1 MLPSSFKSSTVGPTL
16 IGSMGRTK
24 TDDWFEQEVPLSHM
38 LLSAF
43 ISIDGSELLLDSS
56 TSTANG
62 NSDHYP
68 YEKVD
73 KGQCNGFLDGSLLTS
88 HCQNGSY
95 SQSISQNHE
104 MVLNSARPPLYECQ
118 YEDMSLDDRILL
130 ELHSIGIYP
139 DSRVRMKL

>member
-1 MLPSSFKSSTVGPTL
+1 
-16 IGSMGRTK
+16 
-24 TDDWFEQEVPLSHM
+24 M
-38 LLSAF
+38 LLSAL

-56 TSTANG
+56 SCTVNG
-62 NSDHYP
+62 NSDHFP

-88 HCQNGSY
+88 HCQNGPY

-104 MVLNSARPPLYECQ
+104 IALNSARPSPYECR

-139 DSRVRMKL
+139 DNRVCIEL